1 MKDIAL
7 TSKVCIV
14 TKPNSTSKIFSIIDS
29 YPCVLEFEMVLQST
43 TKKRGNRASEIRVI
57 NDSDRSRYVYTT
69 QSILFKVLNDLAEN
83 VVIPTR

>member
-1 MKDIAL
+1 MIEITL

-14 TKPNSTSKIFSIIDS
+14 TKPNSTSKIFSIVDS
-29 YPCVLEFEMVLQST
+29 YPCVLEFEMLLKST
-43 TKKRGNRASEIRVI
+43 TKKSGSRACEIKVI
-57 NDSDRSRYVYTT
+57 NDNDRSRYVYTT